1 MSSDSKWVVGFRFRS
16 EVRGVV
22 EHFYLVDGTAGTAG
36 ARRTAAQMAGPAPER
51 AGRLEVQRVQIQR
64 VVTDLLGNVGLSA
77 PVPGVGAM
85 PAADSVMSP
94 IEVTR

>member
-1 MSSDSKWVVGFRFRS
+1 M
-16 EVRGVV
+16 
-22 EHFYLVDGTAGTAG
+22 
-36 ARRTAAQMAGPAPER
+36 
-51 AGRLEVQRVQIQR
+51 QIQR

>member
-1 MSSDSKWVVGFRFRS
+1 MSSPNKWMVGFRFRS

-22 EHFYLVDGTAGTAG
+22 EHFYLVDGTAGSAG
-36 ARRTAAQMAGPAPER
+36 AHRAAARMAVPASER

-64 VVTDLLGNVGLSA
+64 VVTDLLGHVGLSA

-85 PAADSVMSP
+85 PAAGSLMSP
-94 IEVTR
+94 IEVAR